1 LFDHFNNRFEV
12 AIGTFQTSGNRG
24 MWVVRHSNLLSS
36 VEDNNDP
43 PRRIGKCAWHWYTWG
58 VFANRC
64 PGHPV
69 QDTNPDEESMGST
82 PYGNANPMTLIGL
95 ALPQDIEIGRA
106 GYGRV
111 RVGGRT

>member
-1 LFDHFNNRFEV
+1 MRLTRIHV
-12 AIGTFQTSGNRG
+12 
-24 MWVVRHSNLLSS
+24 
-36 VEDNNDP
+36 
-43 PRRIGKCAWHWYTWG
+43 RRIRQSLSGTS
-58 VFANRC
+58 
-64 PGHPV
+64 V

-106 GYGRV
+106 GYSRV

>member
-1 LFDHFNNRFEV
+1 MRLTRIHV
-12 AIGTFQTSGNRG
+12 
-24 MWVVRHSNLLSS
+24 
-36 VEDNNDP
+36 
-43 PRRIGKCAWHWYTWG
+43 RRICQSLSGTS
-58 VFANRC
+58 
-64 PGHPV
+64 V

-106 GYGRV
+106 GYSRV